1 MGTKTFQR
9 DIQVVLKN
17 TFLTGGSGTLGSEL
31 IKISTAYDVNFV
43 APLSK
48 YCDIT
53 NPYQIHNHI
62 KDSGCDTVVHSAAIT
77 DVKATEN
84 DPSLAWDVNV
94 LGTINVLKS
103 CKDLGKKLVFIS
115 TDYVFDGEKGNYT
128 IDDPINPLSKYA
140 KTKAAA
146 ELLVRTY
153 ENSLVIRTS
162 FFGYEFPYEAAFVDQ
177 WSSKDY
183 VDIIAPKVLEE
194 ILSDKRG
201 IVHVGN
207 ERRTI
212 YDIALDRDENV
223 KKIFRKQVK
232 FYIPRD
238 TSLATS
244 KNDKIFK

>member
-1 MGTKTFQR
+1 MGTKTPKR
-9 DIQVVLKN
+9 NTQVVLRKI
-17 TFLTGGSGTLGSEL
+17 FLTGGSGTLGSEL
-31 IKISTAYDVNFV
+31 IKISKAHEVEFI
-43 APLSK
+43 APASN

-53 NPYQIHNHI
+53 NPYQIHNYI
-62 KDSGCDTVVHSAAIT
+62 KASSDCDTVVHSAAIT

-94 LGTINVLKS
+94 LGTLNVLKS

-162 FFGYEFPYEAAFVDQ
+162 FFGYDFPYEAAFVDQ

-194 ILSDKRG
+194 IFNNKRG
-201 IVHVGN
+201 IVHVGS

-212 YDIALDRDENV
+212 YDIASDRNESV
-223 KKIFRKQVK
+223 KKISRKDIDFLVPK
-232 FYIPRD
+232 D
-238 TSLATS
+238 TS
-244 KNDKIFK
+244 I

>member
-1 MGTKTFQR
+1 M
-9 DIQVVLKN
+9 VLRKI
-17 TFLTGGSGTLGSEL
+17 FLTGGSGTLGTEL
-31 IKISTAYDVNFV
+31 IKISKAHDVEFI
-43 APLSK
+43 APASK

-53 NPYQIHNHI
+53 NPYQIHNFL
-62 KDSGCDTVVHSAAIT
+62 KASGDCDTVVHSAAIT

-94 LGTINVLKS
+94 LGTLNVLKS

-140 KTKAAA
+140 KTKAAS

-201 IVHVGN
+201 VIHVGSG
-207 ERRTI
+207 RRTI
-212 YDIALDRDENV
+212 YEIASDRKESI
-223 KKIFRKQVK
+223 KKISRKEVGT
-232 FYIPRD
+232 YIPKD
-238 TSLATS
+238 TSM
-244 KNDKIFK
+244 

>member
-1 MGTKTFQR
+1 M
-9 DIQVVLKN
+9 VLKKI
-17 TFLTGGSGTLGSEL
+17 FLTGGSGTIGSEL
-31 IKISTAYDVNFV
+31 IKISKAYDVEFI
-43 APLSK
+43 APESK

-53 NPYQIHNHI
+53 NPYQVHNYI
-62 KDSGCDTVVHSAAIT
+62 KASGDCDTVVHSAAIT

-128 IDDPINPLSKYA
+128 IDDPINPLSNYA

-153 ENSLVIRTS
+153 ENILVIRTS
-162 FFGYEFPYEAAFVDQ
+162 FFGYDFPYEAAFVDQ

-183 VDIIAPKVLEE
+183 VDIIAPKVMKE
-194 ILSDKRG
+194 IISEMTG

-207 ERRTI
+207 GRRTI
-212 YDIALDRDENV
+212 YDIAKDRNENTIQTTRNIINTV
-223 KKIFRKQVK
+223 VPK
-232 FYIPRD
+232 D
-238 TSLATS
+238 TSFA
-244 KNDKIFK
+244 

>member
-9 DIQVVLKN
+9 DIQMVLKKI
-17 TFLTGGSGTLGSEL
+17 FLTGGSGTLGTEL
-31 IKISTAYDVNFV
+31 IKISKAHDVEFI
-43 APLSK
+43 APASK

-53 NPYQIHNHI
+53 NPYQIHNYI
-62 KDSGCDTVVHSAAIT
+62 KASRDCDTVVHSAAIT

-84 DPSLAWDVNV
+84 DPSRAWEVNV
-94 LGTINVLKS
+94 LGTLNVLKS
-103 CKDLGKKLVFIS
+103 CRDLGKKLVFIS

-128 IDDPINPLSKYA
+128 TDDPINPLSKYA

-162 FFGYEFPYEAAFVDQ
+162 FFGYDFPYEAAFVDQ

-201 IVHVGN
+201 VGHVGN
-207 ERRTI
+207 NRRTI
-212 YDIALDRDENV
+212 YDIAKDRSENITQTTRSTV
-223 KKIFRKQVK
+223 YAQVPK
-232 FYIPRD
+232 D
-238 TSLATS
+238 TS
-244 KNDKIFK
+244 FV

>member
-1 MGTKTFQR
+1 MGTKALQR
-9 DIQVVLKN
+9 NTQMVLKKI
-17 TFLTGGSGTLGSEL
+17 FLTGGSGTLGTEL
-31 IKISTAYDVNFV
+31 IKISKAHDVKFI
-43 APLSK
+43 APASK

-53 NPYQIHNHI
+53 NPYQIHNYI
-62 KDSGCDTVVHSAAIT
+62 KASGDCDTVVHSAAIT

-84 DPSLAWDVNV
+84 DPSRAWEVNV
-94 LGTINVLKS
+94 LGTLNILKS

-128 IDDPINPLSKYA
+128 TDDPINPLSKYA

-194 ILSDKRG
+194 ILSDKKG

-207 ERRTI
+207 GRRTI
-212 YDIALDRDENV
+212 YDIASDRSDNV
-223 KKIFRKQVK
+223 KKIYRKEVGI
-232 FYIPRD
+232 FIPKD
-238 TSLATS
+238 IS
-244 KNDKIFK
+244 I

>member
-1 MGTKTFQR
+1 M
-9 DIQVVLKN
+9 VLRKI
-17 TFLTGGSGTLGSEL
+17 FLTGGSGTLGSEL
-31 IKISTAYDVNFV
+31 IKISKAYDVEFIV
-43 APLSK
+43 PASK
-48 YCDIT
+48 YCDIR
-53 NPYQIHNHI
+53 NPFEVRHHI
-62 KDSGCDTVVHSAAIT
+62 LNSKCDTIVHSAAIT

-84 DPSLAWDVNV
+84 DPALAWDVNV

-194 ILSDKRG
+194 ILSDKKG
-201 IVHVGN
+201 IAHVGSA
-207 ERRTI
+207 RRTI
-212 YDIALDRDENV
+212 YDIASDRKDNV
-223 KKIFRKQVK
+223 KKIYRKEVGI
-232 FYIPRD
+232 FIPKD
-238 TSLATS
+238 TSL
-244 KNDKIFK
+244 